1 MQLKDHDNFTYQFA
15 VPPKYRKKA
24 LQLIH
29 DEFGHLGIDRTTSL
43 MQDRFYWPHMVEDI
57 RVHIQN
63 CMRCIKFKQKES
75 RDEMVCIEAT
85 YPLQLVHLDFLQIGS
100 KKKDKGKPI
109 YVLVVTD
116 HFTRYAK
123 AYVTTN
129 QTAHTV
135 AHVFIN

>member
-1 MQLKDHDNFTYQFA
+1 
-15 VPPKYRKKA
+15 
-24 LQLIH
+24 
-29 DEFGHLGIDRTTSL
+29 
-43 MQDRFYWPHMVEDI
+43 MQDRFYWPHMAEDI

-63 CMRCIKFKQKES
+63 CMQCIKFKHKES

-123 AYVTTN
+123 AYVTMN

-135 AHVFIN
+135 AHVFIIE